1 MGKDG
6 KGLASRVAEQPSK
19 GTSRDGA
26 EVGVGVAGR
35 GQRLPRVLEFP
46 PSVGLT
52 FDFKKSAADT
62 GGEYLEIDGTLL
74 AHKDGPPVHTH
85 PHQEESLHVLSGTLN
100 VFAEGRW
107 RQLRAGESVTVPPGA
122 PHTLK
127 NTHDEDTRAIT
138 VVRPALSF
146 HDFMSTFC
154 DLATS
159 GKIRSL
165 PPKDLASLLYVSM
178 LFVRYEDTIVSV
190 KPPAVV
196 LKLLAFVGRRLGY
209 GLG

>member
-6 KGLASRVAEQPSK
+6 KGIASRVAEQPSK

-35 GQRLPRVLEFP
+35 GQRLPRVLE
-46 PSVGLT
+46 L
-52 FDFKKSAADT
+52 D
-62 GGEYLEIDGTLL
+62 
-74 AHKDGPPVHTH
+74 
-85 PHQEESLHVLSGTLN
+85 

-127 NTHDEDTRAIT
+127 NTHDEETRAIT

-165 PPKDLASLLYVSM
+165 PPKDLSSLLYVSM
-178 LFVRYEDTIVSV
+178 LFVSYEETIVSV
-190 KPPAVV
+190 KPPAFV